1 MVDIK
6 SSVFSFSSHTWLIY
20 TYILQLIFILTFCLL
35 DFSFKVCF
43 FFFFWVIVGLMGV
56 RFHWSFKKWLATL
69 GLLMIL
75 LLIKVVRNKIPCILI
90 ILNPYFLYICYVFFL
105 FLCLR
110 SVCM

>member
-6 SSVFSFSSHTWLIY
+6 SSVFSFSSLTWLIY

-43 FFFFWVIVGLMGV
+43 FFLGDS
-56 RFHWSFKKWLATL
+56 RFNGCDWSFKKWLATL